1 MTIVQALPGNW
12 LDTGDNAWQ
21 LTAGTLVGLMSIPG
35 LALLY
40 GGVVKKKWAINSAFM
55 VFYAFSM
62 VLMVWILWAYN
73 MSFGKPWGIMPG
85 TGGNAFIGHP
95 CPTTSAY
102 NMEREA
108 VIPSAAAGMP
118 ALGFPQS
125 TMVYF
130 QFVFAAIT
138 PIILAGSVLGRMS
151 FKAWMIFVPLWT
163 TFIYSVG
170 AYSLWGGG
178 WLANL
183 GGVFHFSDAAG
194 VVDYSGG
201 YVIHLAAAS
210 SGFTAAAVIG
220 PRLARDRESFHPNS
234 LLITLAG
241 AGLLWLGWSGF
252 NGGDPFTA
260 NADAGVGVLNTHTA
274 TAAALLTWM
283 FLDVFAYGKPS
294 VLGAVNGMICG
305 LVAITPAAGYISG
318 ISAIIL
324 GIVAAVLPWM
334 TWNLLGKTA
343 LFRKVDDTLGVI
355 HTHGVAAVVGGIGT
369 GILADPN
376 MTEWYG
382 TKSDAISVTGAIYGD
397 WHQVV
402 LQVCGALFIIVFN
415 VVGTYI
421 LLKLIGLVVKL
432 RMDDETL
439 LIGDDAVH
447 GEEAYAIYADGQKV
461 PVMGD

>member
-1 MTIVQALPGNW
+1 MIVQALPGNW

-21 LTAGTLVGLMSIPG
+21 LTAATFVGIMSIPG

-55 VFYAFSM
+55 VFYAFSA
-62 VLMVWILWAYN
+62 VLIVWVLYAYN
-73 MSFGKPWGIMPG
+73 MCFGKPWLQMPG
-85 TGGNAFIGHP
+85 GLGAFLGHP
-95 CPTTSAY
+95 SPTTSAY

-108 VIPSAAAGMP
+108 IIPSAAAAMPNLGYGM
-118 ALGFPQS
+118 A

-138 PIILAGSVLGRMS
+138 PIILAGAILGRMS
-151 FKAWMIFVPLWT
+151 FKAWVIFVPLWT

-170 AYSLWGGG
+170 AYSIWGGG
-178 WLANL
+178 WLGSL
-183 GGVFHFSDAAG
+183 GVL
-194 VVDYSGG
+194 DYSGG
-201 YVIHLAAAS
+201 YVIHLASAF

-234 LLITLAG
+234 LLITLGG

-274 TAAALLTWM
+274 TAAALLTWVV
-283 FLDVFAYGKPS
+283 LDVLAYGKPS
-294 VLGAVNGMICG
+294 VLGAVNGMITG
-305 LVAITPAAGYISG
+305 LVAITPAAGYVNG
-318 ISAIIL
+318 IGAIIL

-334 TWNLLGKTA
+334 TWNWLGKTS
-343 LFRKVDDTLGVI
+343 LMRKVDDTLGVI
-355 HTHGVAAVVGGIGT
+355 HTHGVAALVGGIGT

-376 MTEWYG
+376 MVEWYG
-382 TKSDAISVTGAIYGD
+382 TNKDQFAATGWFYGNF
-397 WHQVV
+397 HQVI
-402 LQVCGALFIIVFN
+402 LQLYGAGFIIVYN
-415 VVGTYI
+415 VIGTFI
-421 LLKLIGLVVKL
+421 LLKIIGLFVKL
-432 RMDDETL
+432 RFDDETL
-439 LIGDDAVH
+439 LIGDDSVH
-447 GEEAYAIYADGQKV
+447 GEEAYAIFADGQKI

>member
-1 MTIVQALPGNW
+1 MSIVQSLPGNW

-62 VLMVWILWAYN
+62 VLMVWVLWAYN
-73 MSFGKPWGIMPG
+73 MSFGKPWFIMPG
-85 TGGNAFIGHP
+85 TGGNAFLGHP

-102 NMEREA
+102 NMEKEA
-108 VIPSAAAGMP
+108 IIPSAAAGMP
-118 ALGFPQS
+118 ALGYGQA

-151 FKAWMIFVPLWT
+151 FKSWMIFVPCWT
-163 TFIYSVG
+163 TFVYSVG

-178 WLANL
+178 WL
-183 GGVFHFSDAAG
+183 GQMG

-220 PRLARDRESFHPNS
+220 PRLPRDRESFHPNS

-283 FLDVFAYGKPS
+283 FFDVFAYGKPS

-324 GIVAAVLPWM
+324 GIVAAALPWF
-334 TWNLLGKTA
+334 TWNILGKTW

-376 MTEWYG
+376 MIEWYG
-382 TKSDAISVTGAIYGD
+382 TKNDAFSVTGAIYGNT
-397 WHQVV
+397 HQIL
-402 LQVCGALFIIVFN
+402 LQIYGAAFIIAIN
-415 VVGTYI
+415 VVGTFI
-421 LLKLIGLVVKL
+421 LLKLIGLVVSL
-432 RMDDETL
+432 RMDEETL
-439 LIGDDAVH
+439 AIGDDAIH
-447 GEEAYAIYADGQKV
+447 GEEAYAIFGDGQKI

>member
-21 LTAGTLVGLMSIPG
+21 LTAATFVGIMSIPG

-40 GGVVKKKWAINSAFM
+40 GGAVKKKWAVNSAFM
-55 VFYAFSM
+55 VFYAFSA
-62 VLMVWILWAYN
+62 VLMVWVLWAYN
-73 MSFGKPWGIMPG
+73 MSFGKPWFQVPG
-85 TGGNAFIGHP
+85 GLGAWIGHP

-102 NMEREA
+102 NMEKEA
-108 VIPSAAAGMP
+108 IIPSAAAAMP
-118 ALGFPQS
+118 ALGYGQA

-138 PIILAGSVLGRMS
+138 PIILLGAILGRVS

-178 WLANL
+178 WL
-183 GGVFHFSDAAG
+183 GSMG

-201 YVIHLAAAS
+201 YVIHLASAF

-220 PRLARDRESFHPNS
+220 PRMARDRENFQPNN
-234 LLITLAG
+234 LLITMAG

-274 TAAALLTWM
+274 TAAALLTWVA
-283 FLDVFAYGKPS
+283 LDVIAYGKPS
-294 VLGAVNGMICG
+294 ILGAVNGMITG
-305 LVAITPAAGYISG
+305 LVAITPAAGYING
-318 ISAIIL
+318 TSAIIL
-324 GIVAAVLPWM
+324 GVVAATLPWM
-334 TWNLLGKTA
+334 TWNWLGKTK
-343 LFRKVDDTLGVI
+343 LMRKVDDVLGVI
-355 HTHGVAAVVGGIGT
+355 HTHGVAALVGGIGT
-369 GILADPN
+369 GILADPK
-376 MTEWYG
+376 MIEWYG
-382 TKSDAISVTGAIYGD
+382 TNNDAFSVTGWWYGNF
-397 WHQVV
+397 HQVI
-402 LQVCGALFIIVFN
+402 LQLYGAAFIIVFN
-415 VVGTYI
+415 VVGTFI
-421 LLKLIGLVVKL
+421 LLKLIGLFVSL
-432 RMDDETL
+432 RFDDETL
-439 LIGDDAVH
+439 LIGDDAIH
-447 GEEAYAIYADGQKV
+447 GEEAYAIYADGQKI

>member
-55 VFYAFSM
+55 VFYAFSI
-62 VLMVWILWAYN
+62 VLIVWVLWAYN
-73 MSFGKPWGIMPG
+73 MSFGKPWFVMPG
-85 TGGNAFIGHP
+85 TGGNFWLGHP
-95 CPTTSAY
+95 SPTTSAY
-102 NMEREA
+102 FMEKQA
-108 VIPSAAAGMP
+108 IIPSAAAAMPSIGYGM
-118 ALGFPQS
+118 A

-138 PIILAGSVLGRMS
+138 PIILAGSILGRMS
-151 FKAWMIFVPLWT
+151 FKSWMIFVPLWT
-163 TFIYSVG
+163 TFIYSIG

-178 WLANL
+178 WL
-183 GGVFHFSDAAG
+183 GQMGVI
-194 VVDYSGG
+194 DYSGG

-283 FLDVFAYGKPS
+283 FFDVFAYGKPS

-305 LVAITPAAGYISG
+305 LVAITPAAGYVNG
-318 ISAIIL
+318 TGAIIL
-324 GIVAAVLPWM
+324 GIVAAAVPWF
-334 TWNLLGKTA
+334 TWNVLGKTW

-355 HTHGVAAVVGGIGT
+355 HTHGVAAVIGGIGT
-369 GILADPN
+369 GILADPS
-376 MTEWYG
+376 MIEWYG
-382 TKSDAISVTGAIYGD
+382 TNKDAISVTGAWYGNP
-397 WHQVV
+397 HQVV
-402 LQVCGALFIIVFN
+402 LQIYGAAFIIAVN
-415 VVGTYI
+415 VVGTFV
-421 LLKLIGLVVKL
+421 LLKIIGLFVSL
-432 RMDDETL
+432 RMDEETL

-447 GEEAYAIYADGQKV
+447 GEEAYAIFGDGHKL

>member
-21 LTAGTLVGLMSIPG
+21 LTAATFVGIMSVPG
-35 LALLY
+35 LAVLY
-40 GGVVKKKWAINSAFM
+40 GGAVKKKWAVNSAFM
-55 VFYAFSM
+55 VFYAFSA
-62 VLMVWILWAYN
+62 VLIAWMLWAYN
-73 MSFGKPWGIMPG
+73 MSFGKPWFNVPG
-85 TGGNAFIGHP
+85 FLGSGAWIGHP

-102 NMEREA
+102 NMEKEA
-108 VIPSAAAGMP
+108 IIPSAAAGMP
-118 ALGFPQS
+118 ALGYGQA

-138 PIILAGSVLGRMS
+138 PIILLGAILGRVS
-151 FKAWMIFVPLWT
+151 FKAWIIFVPLWT

-178 WLANL
+178 WL
-183 GGVFHFSDAAG
+183 GSAG

-201 YVIHLAAAS
+201 YVIHLASAA

-220 PRLARDRESFHPNS
+220 PRLARDRENFQPNN
-234 LLITLAG
+234 LLMTLTG

-274 TAAALLTWM
+274 TAAALLTWVA
-283 FLDVFAYGKPS
+283 LDVFAYGKPS
-294 VLGAVNGMICG
+294 ILGAVNGMITG
-305 LVAITPAAGYISG
+305 LVAITPAAGYING
-318 ISAIIL
+318 TSAIIL

-334 TWNLLGKTA
+334 TWNLLGKTW

-355 HTHGVAAVVGGIGT
+355 HTHGVAALVGGIGT
-369 GILADPN
+369 GILADPK
-376 MTEWYG
+376 MIEWYG
-382 TKSDAISVTGAIYGD
+382 TNNDAFSVTGMIYSGSM
-397 WHQVV
+397 HQVL
-402 LQVCGALFIIVFN
+402 LQLEGAAFIITFN
-415 VVGTYI
+415 VIGTFI
-421 LLKLIGLVVKL
+421 LLKLIGLVVNL
-432 RMDDETL
+432 RFDDETL

-447 GEEAYAIYADGQKV
+447 GEEAYAIYADGQKI

>member
-1 MTIVQALPGNW
+1 MIVQALPGNW

-21 LTAGTLVGLMSIPG
+21 LTAATFVGIMSIPG

-40 GGVVKKKWAINSAFM
+40 GGAVKKKWAVNSAFM
-55 VFYAFSM
+55 VFYAFSA
-62 VLMVWILWAYN
+62 VLIVWVLWAYN
-73 MSFGKPWGIMPG
+73 MSFGKPWFQMPHG
-85 TGGNAFIGHP
+85 LGAFLGHP
-95 CPTTSAY
+95 DPTTSAY
-102 NMEREA
+102 NMEKEA
-108 VIPSAAAGMP
+108 IIPSSAAAMP
-118 ALGFPQS
+118 ALGYGQA

-138 PIILAGSVLGRMS
+138 PIILLGAILGRVS
-151 FKAWMIFVPLWT
+151 FKAWVIFVPLWT

-178 WLANL
+178 WLGSL
-183 GGVFHFSDAAG
+183 G

-201 YVIHLAAAS
+201 YVIHLASAV
-210 SGFTAAAVIG
+210 SGFVAAAVIG
-220 PRLARDRESFHPNS
+220 PRLPRDRESFHPNS

-274 TAAALLTWM
+274 TAAALLTWVV
-283 FLDVFAYGKPS
+283 LDVFAYGKPS
-294 VLGAVNGMICG
+294 VLGAVNGMITG
-305 LVAITPAAGYISG
+305 LVAITPAAGYVNG
-318 ISAIIL
+318 TGAIIL
-324 GIVAAVLPWM
+324 GIVAAALPWA
-334 TWNLLGKTA
+334 TWNWLGQGKTA

-355 HTHGVAAVVGGIGT
+355 HTHGVAAVVGGLGT

-376 MTEWYG
+376 MIEWYG
-382 TKSDAISVTGAIYGD
+382 TKGDQFAVTGWWYGNF
-397 WHQVV
+397 HQFI
-402 LQVCGALFIIVFN
+402 LQIEGAAAIIVWN
-415 VVGTYI
+415 AIGTYI
-421 LLKLIGLVVKL
+421 LLKIIGLFVNL
-432 RMDDETL
+432 RFDDETL

-447 GEEAYAIYADGQKV
+447 GEEAYAIYSDGQKV

>member
-1 MTIVQALPGNW
+1 MIVQALPGNW

-21 LTAGTLVGLMSIPG
+21 LTAATLVGIMSIPG

-55 VFYAFSM
+55 VFYAFSA
-62 VLMVWILWAYN
+62 VLIAWVGWAYG
-73 MSFGKPWGIMPG
+73 MSFGKPWLIMPG
-85 TGGNAFIGHP
+85 TGGNAFLGHVSS
-95 CPTTSAY
+95 TLSAEF
-102 NMEREA
+102 MEKEA
-108 VIPSAAAGMP
+108 VIPSAASGMP
-118 ALGFPQS
+118 ALGYGMA

-138 PIILAGSVLGRMS
+138 PIILAGSILGRMS

-163 TFIYSVG
+163 TFIYSIG

-178 WLANL
+178 WL
-183 GGVFHFSDAAG
+183 GQMG

-201 YVIHLAAAS
+201 YVIHLAAAF

-220 PRLARDRESFHPNS
+220 PRLPRDRESFHPNS

-252 NGGDPFTA
+252 NGGDPFTV
-260 NADAGVGVLNTHTA
+260 NVDAGVGVLNTHTA
-274 TAAALLTWM
+274 TAAALLTW
-283 FLDVFAYGKPS
+283 LAWDVFAYGKPS

-305 LVAITPAAGYISG
+305 LVAITPAAGYVNG
-318 ISAIIL
+318 TGAIIL
-324 GIVAAVLPWM
+324 GIVAASLPWM
-334 TWNLLGKTA
+334 TWNWLGKTA

-355 HTHGVAAVVGGIGT
+355 HTHGVAALVGGIGT
-369 GILADPN
+369 GILADPK
-376 MTEWYG
+376 MIEYFG
-382 TKSDAISVTGAIYGD
+382 TVKDSNFSVTGWWYGNF
-397 WHQVV
+397 HQVI
-402 LQVCGALFIIVFN
+402 LQLYGAAFIIVVN

-421 LLKLIGLVVKL
+421 LLKLIGLVVSL
-432 RMDDETL
+432 RMDEETL

-447 GEEAYAIYADGQKV
+447 GEEAYAIFADGQKI

>member
-1 MTIVQALPGNW
+1 MTIVPALPGNW
-12 LDTGDNAWQ
+12 LNSGDNAWQ
-21 LTAGTLVGLMSIPG
+21 LTAGTLVGIMSIPG

-55 VFYAFSM
+55 VFYAFSA
-62 VLMVWILWAYN
+62 VLIVWVLWAYN
-73 MSFGKPWGIMPG
+73 MSFGKPWGIVPG

-95 CPTTSAY
+95 SPTTSAY
-102 NMEREA
+102 FMEKQA
-108 VIPSAAAGMP
+108 IIPSAASAMPSLGYGM
-118 ALGFPQS
+118 A

-178 WLANL
+178 WL
-183 GGVFHFSDAAG
+183 GQMGVI
-194 VVDYSGG
+194 DYSGG

-260 NADAGVGVLNTHTA
+260 NADAAVGVLNTHTA

-283 FLDVFAYGKPS
+283 FFDVFAYGKPS

-305 LVAITPAAGYISG
+305 LVAITPAAGYING
-318 ISAIIL
+318 TSAIIL
-324 GIVAAVLPWM
+324 GIVAAALPWM
-334 TWNLLGKTA
+334 TWNWLGKTR
-343 LFRKVDDTLGVI
+343 LFMKVDDTLGVI
-355 HTHGVAAVVGGIGT
+355 HTHGVAAVIGGIGT

-376 MTEWYG
+376 MIEWYG
-382 TKSDAISVTGAIYGD
+382 TNKDAVSVTGAIYGNP
-397 WHQVV
+397 HQIL
-402 LQVCGALFIIVFN
+402 LQVYGALFIIIWN
-415 VVGTYI
+415 IIGTFI
-421 LLKLIGLVVKL
+421 LLKLIGLIVPL
-432 RMDDETL
+432 RESEETL
-439 LIGDDAVH
+439 LIGDDAMH
-447 GEEAYAIYADGQKV
+447 GEEAYAIFADGQKI